1 MNWNSCAMPYG
12 ISLINFYGPCRSPQ
26 QREVSLPPPRRGSL
40 GVSAAAPGPHC
51 RTQREGGGGVGGG
64 VGRGSAQRHRL
75 WKSGARCLQHL
86 EIAHMTP

>member
-1 MNWNSCAMPYG
+1 MPYG

-51 RTQREGGGGVGGG
+51 RTQREGGWGVGSDGAP
-64 VGRGSAQRHRL
+64 RSA
-75 WKSGARCLQHL
+75 
-86 EIAHMTP
+86 IAFENPALDVSSTWRSRT